1 MQIYLSPIRADQK
14 ITYHFSGETITAT
27 YNNLTEIYGL
37 SFIEEGQNIR
47 PIEYDDDGKQT
58 IHIPTNF
65 PFHPIISAKRKNGV
79 LYVELVNF
87 IGKNASQEERF
98 SEWKE
103 VN

>member
-14 ITYHFSGETITAT
+14 LTYQFSGETITAT
-27 YNNLTEIYGL
+27 YNNQTEIYDL
-37 SFIEEGQNIR
+37 SFVQEGQKIR
-47 PIEYDDDGKQT
+47 PVERDETGKEI
-58 IHIPTNF
+58 IHMPTRF
-65 PFHPIISAKRKNGV
+65 PVHPVISAKRENGV

-98 SEWKE
+98 PQWKE